1 MGGLMI
7 NIIQEFFYVFFYV
20 LFYYR
25 TVQCT
30 VRPEHVRRNAGKEH
44 GPNKRL
50 ALISQAI
57 VLYN

>member
-7 NIIQEFFYVFFYV
+7 NIIQEFFKNV